1 MKNYFLDGSKLLYH
15 LPRVEKWL
23 KGEQVY
29 PVHVEISPS
38 SGCNY
43 RCILC
48 CVDYKK
54 HKLQNL
60 SKELML
66 RIIDDFKEVGVK
78 SFLLAGE
85 GEPLLNRHSIDM
97 LQKAKEAGIDGAL
110 TTNGVLFT
118 PQVVDK
124 VLDALSWTRYSIQ
137 SPRPKKYAL
146 IHGTSESDFDTVM
159 ENIKYAVKVKKDKN
173 LKVTIGIQ
181 QILINENFNVV
192 LENAKMAKELGV
204 DYFTIKRFSK
214 HPSNTYDV
222 PEDLFKKS
230 IPQFKEAEKLSDKS
244 FTVLIRWNQ
253 FDNQPKTYNKCR
265 GLPFITQILANG
277 GVYPCCQFFDKEE
290 FSYGNLYD
298 NTLKEVLDSE
308 HAKKIM
314 KFIEEKYD
322 IKKCMTYCRHHS
334 TNIFLDGLVNRPLH
348 INFI

>member
-85 GEPLLNRHSIDM
+85 GEPLLNKHSIDM

-159 ENIKYAVKVKKDKN
+159 ENIKYAVKVK
-173 LKVTIGIQ
+173 
-181 QILINENFNVV
+181 
-192 LENAKMAKELGV
+192 
-204 DYFTIKRFSK
+204 
-214 HPSNTYDV
+214 
-222 PEDLFKKS
+222 
-230 IPQFKEAEKLSDKS
+230 
-244 FTVLIRWNQ
+244 
-253 FDNQPKTYNKCR
+253 
-265 GLPFITQILANG
+265 
-277 GVYPCCQFFDKEE
+277 
-290 FSYGNLYD
+290 
-298 NTLKEVLDSE
+298 
-308 HAKKIM
+308 
-314 KFIEEKYD
+314 
-322 IKKCMTYCRHHS
+322 
-334 TNIFLDGLVNRPLH
+334 
-348 INFI
+348 